1 MLIDCELLP
10 GVLVEEPEMMIILQS
25 IKKANMKKLNFWL
38 LAIFAISALTFTAC
52 DDDDDTDPMPEPTTI
67 VSFAQDS
74 DDYTIL
80 AEAVVAAGLDG
91 VLSGTGPFTVFAPDN
106 AAFQAL
112 LDSNPDWNTLDDI
125 PEATLTAVLTNHV
138 LGGEVTSSDLM
149 AGYYSTLSATGF
161 GDATTSLYIN
171 LDNGVVLNGGP
182 EVVVPDV
189 DVDNGVIHGID
200 AVILPPTVVDFATSN
215 PALSSLVAALTRS
228 DLSTDFVGALSGD
241 GPFTVFAP
249 SNAAF
254 QALLDS
260 NDDWNT
266 LDDIPASTLETVL
279 SYHVSSGV
287 NARSTDLADGMMVS
301 TLAEGA
307 TLEVDLSNP
316 DAPQIVG
323 GSSTATVELADI
335 QGVNGV
341 VHVIDTVLLP

>member
-1 MLIDCELLP
+1 
-10 GVLVEEPEMMIILQS
+10 
-25 IKKANMKKLNFWL
+25 
-38 LAIFAISALTFTAC
+38 
-52 DDDDDTDPMPEPTTI
+52 
-67 VSFAQDS
+67 
-74 DDYTIL
+74 
-80 AEAVVAAGLDG
+80 
-91 VLSGTGPFTVFAPDN
+91 
-106 AAFQAL
+106 
-112 LDSNPDWNTLDDI
+112 
-125 PEATLTAVLTNHV
+125 
-138 LGGEVTSSDLM
+138 
-149 AGYYSTLSATGF
+149 
-161 GDATTSLYIN
+161 
-171 LDNGVVLNGGP
+171 
-182 EVVVPDV
+182 
-189 DVDNGVIHGID
+189 
-200 AVILPPTVVDFATSN
+200 
-215 PALSSLVAALTRS
+215 LVAALTRS

-316 DAPQIVG
+316 DALQIVG